1 MAQFYARN
9 IGNGSTAADTQ
20 HVNCWT
26 HVPPQPICSLNKLVI
41 SCMCLYS
48 LFSNN
53 SQQVR
58 EPSSL
63 FLKDNAG
70 LSSKVSKPQVFH
82 RLPSLWWLPSL
93 FPPRDSFGRSGVQ
106 ENRAWDYSQ
115 LDHSRFWI
123 VIKIVTNFRKVV
135 KSVNYKSEGCANLWT
150 MWTRWWETWYDIV
163 RVKKPDKTHCEGDD
177 DEVDYA
183 SNDDWRQDTRL

>member
-26 HVPPQPICSLNKLVI
+26 HVSPQPICSLNKLVI
-41 SCMCLYS
+41 SCTCLYS

-63 FLKDNAG
+63 FFRIML
-70 LSSKVSKPQVFH
+70 VSVQKFRNLRFFIGFRLFGGFH
-82 RLPSLWWLPSL
+82 LYFHHGTLLGDREFKKTRP
-93 FPPRDSFGRSGVQ
+93 GK
-106 ENRAWDYSQ
+106 

-150 MWTRWWETWYDIV
+150 MWTHWWETWYDIV

>member
-41 SCMCLYS
+41 SCTCLYS

-63 FLKDNAG
+63 FFRIMLVSVQKFRNLRFFIGFRLFGGFHLYFHHGTLLGDREFKKTG
-70 LSSKVSKPQVFH
+70 PGIIVDFESSSKLWRIFGKLLNPWITKARAVRIYGLCGHIGEKPDMT
-82 RLPSLWWLPSL
+82 LWGW
-93 FPPRDSFGRSGVQ
+93 
-106 ENRAWDYSQ
+106 
-115 LDHSRFWI
+115 
-123 VIKIVTNFRKVV
+123 K
-135 KSVNYKSEGCANLWT
+135 NLI
-150 MWTRWWETWYDIV
+150 RPIV
-163 RVKKPDKTHCEGDD
+163 RVTMM
-177 DEVDYA
+177 
-183 SNDDWRQDTRL
+183 R